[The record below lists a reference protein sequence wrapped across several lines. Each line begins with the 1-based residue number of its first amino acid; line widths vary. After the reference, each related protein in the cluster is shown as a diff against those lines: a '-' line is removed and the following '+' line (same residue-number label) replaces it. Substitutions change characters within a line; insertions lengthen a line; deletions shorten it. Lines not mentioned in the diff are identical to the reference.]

1 LWGLKRCTKP
11 THVPSRPGPAQTM
24 DIIYVDTS
32 SGEAVEKSSSY
43 NLPIFSFGAYSE
55 GAEVVTVT
63 REDSSPSV
71 KELWLDIDKLDDPP
85 CEDTSVVRAHN
96 ASICGKRSAAPFEDA
111 NKLSMREGKRDSLP
125 DVAGTSDFR
134 SKGREDRS
142 MRKEAARIL
151 SATPDAISPRMRRS
165 FVDRR
170 YSPSTDM
177 GLSEWEIILDE
188 LIHM

>member
-32 SGEAVEKSSSY
+32 SGEAVKKSNSY

-85 CEDTSVVRAHN
+85 
-96 ASICGKRSAAPFEDA
+96 
-111 NKLSMREGKRDSLP
+111 
-125 DVAGTSDFR
+125 
-134 SKGREDRS
+134 
-142 MRKEAARIL
+142 
-151 SATPDAISPRMRRS
+151 
-165 FVDRR
+165 
-170 YSPSTDM
+170 
-177 GLSEWEIILDE
+177 
-188 LIHM
+188 